1 MVTNSLGEEKFH
13 AANEKAPQHALK
25 VPCLFPF
32 QLRGG
37 NGGGFFFHFSLV
49 PNVFPFVAFKFPMCS
64 QTYSP

>member
-1 MVTNSLGEEKFH
+1 
-13 AANEKAPQHALK
+13 